1 MNSIE
6 IAIAGQKYILSGEE
20 TPEHLNEVSELVR
33 RRVESI
39 RKKNPG
45 LSLQKA
51 TMLVAFDFASE
62 TIKRSPWPSI
72 AMAPSPK
79 AQYRKLPDSLIPKGD
94 LRDKLSS
101 QIVTT
106 IAELPIVIRANHLAT
121 FASREH
127 EPDLRGLWER
137 FRSACTFPKI
147 LGDEIRFFPI
157 SRWEDLRPGP
167 LGILEPPEHTAPTV
181 FQERDVILVPGKCF
195 GPQGERIGSG
205 KGYFTPLHH
214 HQDRR
219 SVGLSV
225 QPIAAPTG
233 TFRYQNRPSLH
244 RTRNASRGLRI

>member
-1 MNSIE
+1 
-6 IAIAGQKYILSGEE
+6 
-20 TPEHLNEVSELVR
+20 
-33 RRVESI
+33 
-39 RKKNPG
+39 
-45 LSLQKA
+45 
-51 TMLVAFDFASE
+51 
-62 TIKRSPWPSI
+62 
-72 AMAPSPK
+72 MAPSPK

-205 KGYFTPLHH
+205 KGYYDRFLASLPSTITKIGVAWDFQYSRSPLPQEPFDIKIDHLCTERGM
-214 HQDRR
+214 RR
-219 SVGLSV
+219 VG
-225 QPIAAPTG
+225 
-233 TFRYQNRPSLH
+233 
-244 RTRNASRGLRI
+244 